1 MLDHEKSAAVEKLLS
16 GVFFFRFHGQIYKI
30 VSPTPEKR
38 TLAEFLAREARQD
51 LNYNQ
56 LITKEQLKQVLD
68 QRGIWTSNDDKKLEA
83 AEETIEEIQISI
95 FKNFFNTK
103 AKQSLKRRI
112 AGVRK
117 SIAEAVQKK
126 SSTDH
131 VTLESYTDFVR
142 DRFAVAVSIFDL
154 NGNQQYSAENFFDQ
168 DCALLDVAYD
178 KWIEEY
184 SVVPHLREISRTN
197 PWKSYWDADKGTGI
211 FNVSASHLNIFQR
224 NVILYCKMYD
234 NARQSPECPPDDVFE
249 DDDAFDGWATLQR
262 KEAEKNR
269 DQKNADKISGQRG
282 GEIFMV
288 TDKDDAEK
296 VYDLNSHNERMKIKN
311 RLKEVQDAGGQEIE
325 EHQLSDVKMRLRKEL
340 MEMATKR

>member
-117 SIAEAVQKK
+117 SIAQAIQKK

-168 DCALLDVAYD
+168 DCGLLDVAYD

-184 SVVPHLREISRTN
+184 SVIPHLREISRTN
-197 PWKSYWDADKGTGI
+197 PWKSYWDSDKGTGI

-249 DDDAFDGWATLQR
+249 DDDAFDGWMAIQR

-311 RLKEVQDAGGQEIE
+311 RLKEVQDAGGQEIQ

>member
-117 SIAEAVQKK
+117 SIAQAIQKK

-168 DCALLDVAYD
+168 DCGLLDVAYD

-184 SVVPHLREISRTN
+184 SVIPHLREISRTN
-197 PWKSYWDADKGTGI
+197 PWKSYWDSDKGTGI
-211 FNVSASHLNIFQR
+211 FSVPASHLNIFQR

-249 DDDAFDGWATLQR
+249 DDDAFDGWMAIQR

-311 RLKEVQDAGGQEIE
+311 RLKEVQDAGGQEIQ

>member
-38 TLAEFLAREARQD
+38 NLAEFLAREARQD

-56 LITKEQLKQVLD
+56 LITKEQLKKVLH
-68 QRGIWTSNDDKKLEA
+68 QRGIWTSDDDKKLEA

-117 SIAEAVQKK
+117 SIAQAIQKK

-282 GEIFMV
+282 GEIFML

-311 RLKEVQDAGGQEIE
+311 RLKEVQDAGGKEIE

>member
-1 MLDHEKSAAVEKLLS
+1 MDASEKSFAVEKLLS
-16 GVFFFRFHGQIYKI
+16 GIIFFRFHGQIYKI

-38 TLAEFLAREARQD
+38 TLAEFLAKEAGQD

-56 LITKEQLKQVLD
+56 LITKEQLKKVLD
-68 QRGIWTSNDDKKLEA
+68 QRGIWTSNDDKRLEA

-103 AKQSLKRRI
+103 AKESLKRRI

-142 DRFAVAVSIFDL
+142 DRFAIALSIFNL
-154 NGNQQYSAENFFDQ
+154 NNVQIYDSDKLFDQ
-168 DCALLDVAYD
+168 SCGLLDHAYD
-178 KWIEEY
+178 QWISEY
-184 SVVPHLREISRTN
+184 AVVPHLREVARTN
-197 PWKSYWDADKGTGI
+197 PWKSYWDSDKGTGI
-211 FNVSASHLNIFQR
+211 FDFPASHLNIFQR

-234 NARQSPECPPDDVFE
+234 NARQSPECPPDDIFE
-249 DDDAFDGWATLQR
+249 DDDAFDGWMAIQR

-269 DQKNADKISGQRG
+269 DQKNADKISGQKG

-296 VYDLNSHNERMKIKN
+296 VYDLNSHNERMKIKS
-311 RLKEVQDAGGQEIE
+311 RLKEVQDAGGEAIE
-325 EHQLSDVKMRLRKEL
+325 EHQMSDVKMRLRKEL